1 MIFAIVPAAGK
12 STRMGRPKL
21 ALPLGPRTVL
31 EHVVLAVRRAG
42 VDQVLVVV
50 GPNDRLL
57 EPLARLAGAQV
68 LRLDAETSEMRA
80 TVEHGLRWIEEHCH
94 PQPEDDW
101 LLIPAD
107 HPALEPAII
116 RQLIDARKEDP
127 NPTLFIPTYEG
138 RRGHPALLRWQHVR
152 DIKMLEPGIGLNVY
166 LRRQLA
172 QTKEVP
178 VQSPLVL
185 CDLDTPEDYERLK
198 TLDHHFV

>member
-42 VDQVLVVV
+42 VEQVLVVV
-50 GPNDRLL
+50 GPDDQLL
-57 EPLARLAGAQV
+57 EPLEGLAGAQV
-68 LRLDAETSEMRA
+68 LRLEAETGEMRA
-80 TVEHGLRWIEEHCH
+80 TVEHGLRWIEDHCH

-107 HPALEPAII
+107 HPALESAII
-116 RQLIDARKEDP
+116 RQLIQARNEDP
-127 NPTLFIPTYEG
+127 NASVFVPTYQG
-138 RRGHPALLRWQHVR
+138 RRGHPALLRWKHVR
-152 DIKMLEPGIGLNVY
+152 DIKLLEPGIGLNVY
-166 LRRQLA
+166 LRRQTA
-172 QTKEVP
+172 KTKEVS

-185 CDLDTPEDYERLK
+185 WDLDTPEDYERMK
-198 TLDHHFV
+198 TLVHHFV